1 MKVQLF
7 KGGKAEIHI
16 LGSKWQI
23 IEDDEFRIA
32 DADGFTDNS
41 VREIHLRSIFSD
53 EKSSVADMEEYKR
66 RVLRHEI
73 LHAFIFECGLDTEN
87 SWARNEEMVEFFAL
101 QFDKILTLFSTVK
114 VKHLD
119 TKIDE
124 LKDSADGIF
133 CCCMGESS
141 NDN

>member
-7 KGGKAEIHI
+7 KDGKAEIDV

-23 IEDDEFRIA
+23 IEEDELRA
-32 DADGFTDNS
+32 ANADGFADNS
-41 VREIHLRSIFSD
+41 VREIHLQSVFSD
-53 EKSSVADMEEYKR
+53 EKNSVADMEEYKM

-87 SWARNEEMVEFFAL
+87 SWARNEEMTEFFAL
-101 QFDKILTLFSTVK
+101 QFYKIANVFSAADIIHLGDKLNEVEKGL
-114 VKHLD
+114 
-119 TKIDE
+119 DE
-124 LKDSADGIF
+124 LEF
-133 CCCMGESS
+133 CCCS

>member
-7 KGGKAEIHI
+7 KDGKAEIDV

-23 IEDDEFRIA
+23 IEEDELRA
-32 DADGFTDNS
+32 ANADGFADNS
-41 VREIHLRSIFSD
+41 VREIHLQSVFND
-53 EKSSVADMEEYKR
+53 EKSSVADMEEYKK

-87 SWARNEEMVEFFAL
+87 SWARNEEMIEFFAL
-101 QFDKILTLFSTVK
+101 QFYKIANVFSAADIIHLGDKLNEVEKGL
-114 VKHLD
+114 
-119 TKIDE
+119 DE
-124 LKDSADGIF
+124 LEF
-133 CCCMGESS
+133 CCCS